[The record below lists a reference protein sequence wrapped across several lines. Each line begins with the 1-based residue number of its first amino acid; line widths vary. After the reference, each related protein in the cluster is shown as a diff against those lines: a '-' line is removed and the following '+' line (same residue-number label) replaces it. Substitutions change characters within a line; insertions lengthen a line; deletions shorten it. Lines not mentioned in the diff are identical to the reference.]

1 MIEEGMRIIEDL
13 KKTIIEKYGLEKK
26 ITTKNNVIYTNEQ
39 VVLIQNITTGD
50 LKFKRNLR

>member
-1 MIEEGMRIIEDL
+1 MIEAIRILDD
-13 KKTIIEKYGLEKK
+13 TRNSIIEKYQLNKK
-26 ITTKNNVIYTNEQ
+26 ITTKNNVIYTNQE